1 MTGPASAA
9 LAAVLASAAWLF
21 LVGTVCAVR
30 PDLALAQ
37 LGRMG
42 GSWTIQI
49 GEHAL
54 RGAAGAAL
62 ILRAE
67 HSKAPEIFTVGGW
80 FVVLSSLAILILPRA
95 WHQTYSRYW
104 ARKLPSGAVRIM
116 AIPTFA
122 AAGWLAYAAF

>member
-1 MTGPASAA
+1 MILLASAA
-9 LAAVLASAAWLF
+9 LAVVLAAAAWLVF
-21 LVGTVCAVR
+21 VGLVCAFR

-42 GSWTIQI
+42 GSWAIQI

-62 ILRAE
+62 ILRAD
-67 HSKAPEIFTVGGW
+67 HSKAPEIFSFGGW
-80 FVVLSSLAILILPRA
+80 FVLLSSLAILILPRA
-95 WHQTYSRYW
+95 WHHAYSRYW
-104 ARKLPSGAVRIM
+104 AQKLPPVAVRIM

-122 AAGWLAYAAF
+122 AAGWLAYAAL